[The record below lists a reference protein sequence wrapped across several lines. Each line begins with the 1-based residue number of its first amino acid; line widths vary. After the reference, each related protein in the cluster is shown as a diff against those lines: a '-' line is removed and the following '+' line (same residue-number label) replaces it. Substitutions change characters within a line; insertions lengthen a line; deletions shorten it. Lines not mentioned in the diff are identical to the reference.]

1 MKAKDVFSAR
11 LETKNGY
18 YNKVIYIIIHE
29 TMPVKKTSE
38 TKKPVTKRAT
48 TAKRAT
54 SRKTTTTA
62 KTAAA
67 KQVEANTR
75 HIEENAQ
82 VIKNNSSMI
91 HLLYW
96 AIIFLLL
103 IIAGLA
109 FYVGQM
115 VSKSEVPGWV
125 VSSTTAE
132 EIVVTVIDDSRC
144 SDCETAAVL
153 SQLQTLPY
161 LSSATFV
168 QQDFSEAW
176 ISDYLQDNNITALPA
191 IIFSD
196 NSLNDGGQI
205 VPYLTVLPDGQYSLA
220 LGAKFNP
227 FASRSDK
234 GFLILEDLSF
244 FETMK
249 AESPIDGNID
259 AKVTYIEYSDLE
271 CPFCAKLHNDGT
283 PKALQEKYGD
293 DMNIIFQHFPLDFH
307 ANALVAAQGLECAN
321 EQGVNMYELIDASFD
336 TYSNNNFSV
345 DGFYDLA
352 VELWANKD
360 ILIEC
365 VDSEK
370 YKDKVLAQQTTGQNV
385 FGITGTPGNA
395 IINNETG
402 EYEVISGAYPAA
414 SFESIIDKM
423 LAE

>member
-1 MKAKDVFSAR
+1 
-11 LETKNGY
+11 
-18 YNKVIYIIIHE
+18 
-29 TMPVKKTSE
+29 MPVKKE
-38 TKKPVTKRAT
+38 TET
-48 TAKRAT
+48 TAAKKTPVAKTTARKTTA
-54 SRKTTTTA
+54 RKTTTV
-62 KTAAA
+62 AAA
-67 KQVEANTR
+67 KKTPASSLAQENAR

-82 VIKNNSSMI
+82 EIKNNSSMI
-91 HLLYW
+91 HLLYG

-115 VSKSEVPGWV
+115 VSKNDVPGGV
-125 VSSTTAE
+125 VTTTTAE
-132 EIVVTVIDDSRC
+132 EIIVTVIDDTRC
-144 SDCETAAVL
+144 SDCQTSEVL
-153 SQLQTLPY
+153 AQLQALPY

-168 QQDFSEAW
+168 QQDFSDSGV
-176 ISDYLQDNNITALPA
+176 SDYLTENNITALPA

-196 NSLNDGGQI
+196 NSLNDAGQI

-234 GFLILEDLSF
+234 GFLVLDDMSVIESI
-244 FETMK
+244 K

-293 DMNIIFQHFPLDFH
+293 DLNIIFQHFPLDFH
-307 ANALVAAQGLECAN
+307 ANALTAAQGLECAN
-321 EQGVNMYELIDASFD
+321 EQGVDYYALIESSFD
-336 TYSNNNFSV
+336 TYNNNNFSV
-345 DGFYDLA
+345 DWFYDLA

-360 ILIEC
+360 TLIEC
-365 VDSEK
+365 VDSWK
-370 YKDKVLAQQTTGQNV
+370 YEDKALAQQTTGQNV
-385 FGITGTPGNA
+385 FGVTGTPGNA
-395 IINNETG
+395 LVNNVTG
-402 EYEVISGAYPAA
+402 EYEVISGAYPTA
-414 SFESIIDKM
+414 SFETIIDKM